1 MGEKKLSDGNE
12 SVMSVNF
19 EENAEVNKSWHLY
32 LKPDLAHH
40 YDVLLMVESI
50 LLRWPLCS
58 QADEEGDCKAL
69 YVPVYLCKHTSSSSR
84 NSFLSAFPR
93 MVARRGKPE
102 MMISDNV
109 TNFTSAERE
118 LRDPVSSLD
127 QTLIKEQVAQD
138 GIQWRFNP
146 PVGSHYGGIFEV
158 PIKSAKKTLR
168 AILGKSRT
176 TNKPRW
182 SV

>member
-84 NSFLSAFPR
+84 NSLLTKYSQLS
-93 MVARRGKPE
+93 
-102 MMISDNV
+102 
-109 TNFTSAERE
+109 
-118 LRDPVSSLD
+118 
-127 QTLIKEQVAQD
+127 
-138 GIQWRFNP
+138 
-146 PVGSHYGGIFEV
+146 
-158 PIKSAKKTLR
+158 
-168 AILGKSRT
+168 
-176 TNKPRW
+176 
-182 SV
+182 